1 MGMMRLP
8 RLLDG
13 QMNEIARLQ
22 PSSLQL
28 NLTLSGLSTAVMT
41 LPDKNAPIAL
51 RQFVEL
57 YTSDGSAG
65 IFRISGVEAGPESGV
80 KITMQHGL
88 CTLSDH
94 LMPGEG
100 SAFSTAENILSQM
113 LDLQGD
119 NVLWR
124 LGDAADTGDI
134 HWSWDSSNLL
144 ASLFDLMEELPGYF
158 LKWDQSSL
166 PWKLHLMSPENNDDL
181 CEARLSRNVT
191 GLSIHRDDSALCTRL
206 YVGDYP
212 TPIDA
217 DTQSAW
223 GVISRRV
230 TLREEL
236 TYAQQ
241 ETLARAW
248 LEAHKHPRLTVTI
261 DAAALSSL
269 TGCPLD
275 EFSPGRMCRVCLPEE
290 GVSLTQ
296 RIVALKYP
304 DLVSDPHKVQ
314 VVLCNDAPN
323 PGASLSGLEV
333 TAAVFRQKV
342 RKRLKYCTDRI
353 DVVTDTLT
361 LQAESLDAVIDEMSV
376 QSNDI
381 SILTR
386 DLDLQAKEISTQVE
400 RIDTVAE
407 DVSTQAQRITT
418 QAQRIDTVAEDISTQ
433 ANRITTEAGRIDTLT
448 NNLNTQA
455 GKINTQAGR
464 ITTLTNNLNTQA
476 GKINTQAG
484 QITTLTNNLSTQAG
498 RIDTLAEDI
507 STQAERID
515 TLANDVSVHAQNLTA
530 ITDTLT
536 LHTSTLDLKADKV
549 TLDANITAV
558 GKFFTGETKA
568 EVIRASTINTDDL
581 WVTNDSHFALLTAD
595 TFVVSGTVVVGD
607 IDVTWKEVSAI
618 TGITMPSYSV
628 QTSTINYINTSGQA
642 ASKTVVT
649 GISRDSTG
657 GLTRT
662 TLKYLGGN

>member
-22 PSSLQL
+22 PSSLQI

-41 LPDKNAPIAL
+41 LPDTNVLISL

-119 NVLWR
+119 NALWR

-144 ASLFDLMEELPGYF
+144 VSLFDLMEELPGYF

-166 PWKLHLMSPENNDDL
+166 PWKLHLMSPENDDDL

-386 DLDLQAKEISTQVE
+386 DLDLQAKEISTQAE

-568 EVIRASTINTDDL
+568 EVIRASTINTEDL

>member
-1 MGMMRLP
+1 MMRLP

-22 PSSLQL
+22 PSSLQI

-41 LPDKNAPIAL
+41 LPDTNVLISL

-119 NVLWR
+119 NALWR

-144 ASLFDLMEELPGYF
+144 VSLFDLMEELPGYF

-166 PWKLHLMSPENNDDL
+166 PWKLHLMSPENDDDL

-386 DLDLQAKEISTQVE
+386 DLDLQAKEISTQAE

-568 EVIRASTINTDDL
+568 EVIRASTINTEDL

>member
-1 MGMMRLP
+1 MMRLP

-22 PSSLQL
+22 PSSLQI

-41 LPDKNAPIAL
+41 LPDTNVLVSL

-119 NVLWR
+119 NALWR

-166 PWKLHLMSPENNDDL
+166 PWKLHLMSPENDDDL

-386 DLDLQAKEISTQVE
+386 DLDLQAKEISTQAE

-407 DVSTQAQRITT
+407 DISTQAQRITT

>member
-1 MGMMRLP
+1 MMRLP

-22 PSSLQL
+22 PSSLQI

-41 LPDKNAPIAL
+41 LPDTNVLISL

-119 NVLWR
+119 NTLWH

-166 PWKLHLMSPENNDDL
+166 PWKLHLMSPENDDDL

-191 GLSIHRDDSALCTRL
+191 GLSIHRDDSALCTQL

>member
-1 MGMMRLP
+1 MMRLP

-22 PSSLQL
+22 PSSLQI

-41 LPDKNAPIAL
+41 LPDTNVLISL

-119 NVLWR
+119 NALWR

-144 ASLFDLMEELPGYF
+144 VSLFDLMEELPGYF

-166 PWKLHLMSPENNDDL
+166 PWKLHLMSPENDDDL

-361 LQAESLDAVIDEMSV
+361 LQAESLDAVIDDMSV

-386 DLDLQAKEISTQVE
+386 DLDLQAKEISTQAE

-568 EVIRASTINTDDL
+568 EVIRASTINTEDL